1 MDAMGQFREEVMW
14 SVTNALDAMGV
25 KVQFELEAPDPE
37 KADLAVP
44 CCPMAKALRKN
55 PVEIANEIVAKLQPM
70 PTIEKMWADRGYLN
84 FKVNEEF
91 LAASTVREIL
101 THMGSF
107 GNGTPKSERIL
118 LEHTSVNP
126 TGPLHVGRARNPL
139 IGDTLARCLRTCG
152 YDVTTEYLVNDVG
165 KQVVLLTW
173 GVHNVPGSEVA
184 VTESTK
190 RPISGWRRNRRSRS
204 RSPECSGDSSR
215 ATSRSSN
222 RFARPPR

>member
-1 MDAMGQFREEVMW
+1 MTSMDAMGQFREEVMW

-44 CCPMAKALRKN
+44 CFPMAKALRKN

-107 GNGTPKSERIL
+107 GNGTVSQQSSCDVACGVFCFLGSALCRLMLTTLPVGSIRIV
-118 LEHTSVNP
+118 ESSAP
-126 TGPLHVGRARNPL
+126 TDLDAPSKP
-139 IGDTLARCLRTCG
+139 CG
-152 YDVTTEYLVNDVG
+152 G
-165 KQVVLLTW
+165 
-173 GVHNVPGSEVA
+173 
-184 VTESTK
+184 
-190 RPISGWRRNRRSRS
+190 
-204 RSPECSGDSSR
+204 
-215 ATSRSSN
+215 
-222 RFARPPR
+222 FAPVRLS